1 MFNFYAYDQR
11 PFMYCLY
18 FICERK
24 FYARTH
30 VNIYVTLEI
39 KPKREAFVCVVT
51 AVRWMWDYSK
61 DGKMTMHVLIFSF
74 PQNIIYQLPLKYPAF
89 R

>member
-51 AVRWMWDYSK
+51 AVR
-61 DGKMTMHVLIFSF
+61 
-74 PQNIIYQLPLKYPAF
+74 
-89 R
+89 